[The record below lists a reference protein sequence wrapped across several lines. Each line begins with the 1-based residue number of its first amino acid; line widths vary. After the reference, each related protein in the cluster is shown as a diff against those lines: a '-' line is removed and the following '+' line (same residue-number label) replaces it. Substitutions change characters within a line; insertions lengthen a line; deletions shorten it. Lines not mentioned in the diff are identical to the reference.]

1 MSGPVAAVLALL
13 LAIGCTS
20 PAAVPRRDILTP
32 LVPPGAIQPS
42 QADLVSE
49 RLIAAALVSDQEA
62 MSSALELLEIMAE
75 DPALESEVD
84 AKRRIPLSQDLVNA
98 TLDDPRAYRAACK
111 KLSKTRGL
119 DPALK
124 KSLKDCYE
132 DDPLRLARRRTLDVW
147 ESLWA
152 LTFNAASE
160 PLGRSLL
167 SGLVLAPYYIASS
180 AAHYLASINE
190 RDRFPVQY
198 RQALVHRERYLARYP
213 DSPESPEIEE
223 KVAKARRGLAKD
235 QCKRNIFAAEQ
246 SLERGNPRY
255 AAVMAHR
262 ALDYDPESKKAADL
276 VHRAEAWIAQERALM
291 LRSEQAVAP
300 PARVVGPGSEE
311 FAVAMLAPDA
321 EPAVAAR
328 RLLQRRLLQQRLL
341 QQGGAGEE
349 SYVLALSQYESDAEA
364 QRASWERVGEAS
376 YVLAMAQFESGA
388 ESASWERLG
397 ALAKQDPTQTAMS
410 RHATA
415 LLVSP
420 TENPYRTFR
429 ASERRQQRS
438 ELRWWFL
445 GPFAGGPRYRALPP
459 LISYALDAPSVA
471 NTIVTAPL
479 RFVFSPLKGKPDFQQ
494 PTAIAGYRYLEREPE
509 GDHRRDVVEW
519 LYSYEKKRKNWN
531 AALSLADYDP
541 HFNPKDRAELVEK
554 AARDRIVMADRFK
567 RRDQRSTLYRGI
579 AREFPESSAGHT
591 AGLLARVESEEA
603 TAQSIRMTRGFL
615 VENPMVSG
623 PRGLGIRPELIDEDP
638 RNGELHARGVT
649 FVGGRVLEFE
659 FLNESGDEDDAA
671 QSVHKQVS
679 PERLSQLVAMLD
691 EAARRNMKVDPDD
704 AIAANAQRELFFE
717 RARLGLAD
725 RPDPRPT
732 AQSHYVFE
740 SNREKF
746 GMVRGRESIL
756 PFDLV
761 FQGSFSNLGLAAY
774 PRWRMPRETP
784 DAFLYR

>member
-1 MSGPVAAVLALL
+1 VAAALTL
-13 LAIGCTS
+13 LAVVGCTS
-20 PAAVPRRDILTP
+20 PAAVPEHEILSS
-32 LVPPGAIQPS
+32 LVPPGAVQPS
-42 QADLVSE
+42 EADLVSE
-49 RLIAAALVSDQEA
+49 RLIAAALVSDRET
-62 MSSALELLEIMAE
+62 MELALARLEDMAR

-98 TLDDPRAYRAACK
+98 TLDDPRSFRAACK

-124 KSLKDCYE
+124 KRLKDCYE

-152 LTFNAASE
+152 TTFNAASE

-167 SGLVLAPYYIASS
+167 GGVVLAPYYIASS
-180 AAHYLASINE
+180 AAHYLASLNE

-198 RQALVHRERYLARYP
+198 RQALVHRERFLARYP
-213 DSPESPEIEE
+213 DAPESPEIEE

-235 QCKRNIFAAEQ
+235 QRKRHIFKAEQ
-246 SLERGNPRY
+246 ALKRGAPRL
-255 AAVMAHR
+255 AAVMARR

-276 VHRAEAWIAQERALM
+276 VQEAEARIARERALK
-291 LRSEQAVAP
+291 LRSEQAAP
-300 PARVVGPGSEE
+300 PPAQVVGPGSED
-311 FAVAMLAPDA
+311 FALALLAPGA
-321 EPAVAAR
+321 EPAAAAR
-328 RLLQRRLLQQRLL
+328 RVLHRLRAGDDPEARRAAR
-341 QQGGAGEE
+341 E
-349 SYVLALSQYESDAEA
+349 
-364 QRASWERVGEAS
+364 RADEAS

-388 ESASWERLG
+388 ESASWERL
-397 ALAKQDPTQTAMS
+397 ASLAKQDPTESGMP

-415 LLVSP
+415 LVVSP
-420 TENPYRTFR
+420 AEHPYRAFR

-438 ELRWWFL
+438 EWRWWWL
-445 GPFAGGPRYRALPP
+445 GPFARGPRYRAMPP
-459 LISYALDAPSVA
+459 LVSYTLDAPAVA

-479 RFVFSPLKGKPDFQQ
+479 RFVFSPLKGKPNFQH

-509 GDHRRDVVEW
+509 GDHRREVAEW
-519 LYSYEKKRKNWN
+519 LYGYEKKRKNWN
-531 AALSLADYDP
+531 AALNLADYDP
-541 HFNPKDRAELVEK
+541 HLEPDDRADLVEK
-554 AARDRIVMADRFK
+554 AARDRIKAADRFK
-567 RRDQRSTLYRGI
+567 RRDQRSTLYRSV
-579 AREFPESSAGHT
+579 AREFPDSTAGHT
-591 AGLLARVESEEA
+591 AGLLARVEAEEA

-615 VENPMVSG
+615 VENPRVSG
-623 PRGLGIRPELIDEDP
+623 PHGLGIRPELIDEDP
-638 RNGELHARGVT
+638 RNGELHPRGVT
-649 FVGGRVLEFE
+649 FVGGRLLEFE
-659 FLNESGDEDDAA
+659 FLNESGDEDDPPHP
-671 QSVHKQVS
+671 VRKQVS
-679 PERLSQLVAMLD
+679 LERLSQTVAMLD
-691 EAARRNMKVDPDD
+691 EAARRNMRVDPEDSVKN
-704 AIAANAQRELFFE
+704 NAQRELFFE

-740 SNREKF
+740 SQREKF

-761 FQGSFSNLGLAAY
+761 FQGSFANLGLAAY